1 MKKLLTKLFE
11 HYYQDVYTYLYSM
24 CRDASLAEDLASET
38 FLEIVKSIATF
49 RGESDIKTWIFSI
62 ARRQWFAC
70 LRRRGREP
78 LLESIHELC
87 DVLTDTTHPAD
98 AMELAERIRDLLRSE
113 PPLTQKIVQMR
124 LDGYAYY
131 EIAAK
136 ENISENS
143 ARVIYFRARNRIRKQ
158 LEKEGFHYE

>member
-11 HYYQDVYTYLYSM
+11 HYYQDVYAYLYSM

-70 LRRRGREP
+70 LRKRGREP
-78 LLESIHELC
+78 LLESIHDLC
-87 DVLTDTTHPAD
+87 DTLSDSSDTDDIKA
-98 AMELAERIRDLLRSE
+98 LAQRIQELLRTE
-113 PPLTQKIVQMR
+113 PPLNRDVVQMR
-124 LDGYAYY
+124 LNGYAYY